1 MKKQTKTIIA
11 VGLIAVAGYVVYKNF
26 IQQPNTNQNMLPGG
40 PGYTPAPPAPTPW
53 WSQLLGAWATS
64 SQAYGASGGYQGGG
78 QGSVGASTYRQNY
91 MY

>member
-26 IQQPNTNQNMLPGG
+26 IQQPSTTTAPG
-40 PGYTPAPPAPTPW
+40 PGYTPAPPAPTTAPW